1 MSAQK
6 KNVTINIKILTARG
20 ELGSM
25 NESGLPGIPI
35 GDPIPPLFRRCAL
48 EVIKI
53 IIQLE

>member
-6 KNVTINIKILTARG
+6 KNVKINIKILTARG